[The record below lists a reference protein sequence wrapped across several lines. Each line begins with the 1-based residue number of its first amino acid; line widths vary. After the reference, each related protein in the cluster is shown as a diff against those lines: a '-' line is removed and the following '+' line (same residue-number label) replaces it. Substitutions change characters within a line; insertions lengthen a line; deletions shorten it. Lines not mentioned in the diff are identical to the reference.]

1 MQGKVMADQRCVA
14 RGVKGHTNGA
24 ERSGAERNGM
34 PSRLGLRG
42 GLARRAGSP
51 DGTGPLHNQRG
62 PRDAAFKLK
71 PLALSAHP
79 STA

>member
-14 RGVKGHTNGA
+14 GGVKGHMNGA
-24 ERSGAERNGM
+24 ELSGAERNRM
-34 PSRLGLRG
+34 PSRLGLQG

-71 PLALSAHP
+71 PLALSVHP
-79 STA
+79 TMA